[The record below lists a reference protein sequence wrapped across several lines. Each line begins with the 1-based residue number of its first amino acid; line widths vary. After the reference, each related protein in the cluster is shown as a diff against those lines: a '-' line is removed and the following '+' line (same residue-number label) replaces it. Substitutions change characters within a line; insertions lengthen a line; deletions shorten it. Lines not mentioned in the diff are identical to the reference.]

1 MSACSYFSAVE
12 DPSYM
17 SRFYVVYFVFTALV
31 ALNRLAICVMYPLR
45 ELLYCFKLNKL
56 NVFSPEFLQ
65 PIGPRIVLLPGW
77 QGYKDDVVTP
87 VEKISMMRRLK
98 IKGCSEER
106 AFVSAATPSSPEQT
120 RTSTARQLPTVCL
133 DQPPVLYL

>member
-1 MSACSYFSAVE
+1 
-12 DPSYM
+12 M